1 MATLTLR
8 REDGRIVCER
18 VVVADRAHRRMRGLL
33 GRKYLRQGEG
43 MVLRPGWSI
52 HTAFMRF
59 PIDAVFLDAD
69 QVVIKIE
76 HEVGPWRTVS
86 CRGAREV
93 VELPAGESRRRGL
106 EVGDRV
112 AWASRS
118 AADARVDRG
127 AVTYD
132 GGGDEPRARVLV
144 ASSDPRFLRLARF
157 LLGGRDFEV
166 EELTT
171 PERLPDAVLEPSID
185 IAVLDGGDSGGRRI
199 SDRECRARPSTGG
212 ARDHRRRH
220 GRKEPV
226 RRACVRSLERDRG
239 TPRGRRTPPFRPPR
253 GSGSS
258 GTELADARGSHD
270 AGAGE
275 LHLCGKPRR

>member
-69 QVVIKIE
+69 QVVIRIE

-93 VELPAGESRRRGL
+93 VEMAAGESRRRGL

-118 AADARVDRG
+118 AADARVERSNGTFD
-127 AVTYD
+127 D
-132 GGGDEPRARVLV
+132 EDHEPRARILV

-157 LLGGRDFEV
+157 LLGGRDLEV

-171 PERLPDAVLEPSID
+171 PERLPEAILEPTLDLGQRESGADPDLVGSHGEAAQLVEPVDSDHGPGPDALEID
-185 IAVLDGGDSGGRRI
+185 LDAPVGAAGDDGCGKRRE
-199 SDRECRARPSTGG
+199 DQT
-212 ARDHRRRH
+212 RH
-220 GRKEPV
+220 GCPK
-226 RRACVRSLERDRG
+226 G
-239 TPRGRRTPPFRPPR
+239 
-253 GSGSS
+253 
-258 GTELADARGSHD
+258 
-270 AGAGE
+270 
-275 LHLCGKPRR
+275 

>member
-69 QVVIKIE
+69 QVVIRIE
-76 HEVGPWRTVS
+76 HELGPWRTVS

-93 VELPAGESRRRGL
+93 VELAAGECRRRGL

-118 AADARVDRG
+118 AVDARGDASAGADPEDRL
-127 AVTYD
+127 
-132 GGGDEPRARVLV
+132 EPRAHVLV
-144 ASSDPRFLRLARF
+144 ASRDPRFMRLARF
-157 LLGGRDFEV
+157 LLSGRELEV
-166 EELTT
+166 QELAA
-171 PERLPDAVLEPSID
+171 PERLPDAIRDLDVD
-185 IAVLDGGDSGGRRI
+185 ITILDGAESVADALRTANAA
-199 SDRECRARPSTGG
+199 RAKRPDVPIVVAADTGG
-212 ARDHRRRH
+212 KSPA
-220 GRKEPV
+220 GV
-226 RRACVRSLERDRG
+226 RVFDRWNETEELLLDVERLLAEQSAVSATRAGV
-239 TPRGRRTPPFRPPR
+239 
-253 GSGSS
+253 
-258 GTELADARGSHD
+258 
-270 AGAGE
+270 
-275 LHLCGKPRR
+275 

>member
-118 AADARVDRG
+118 AADARVDRAAG
-127 AVTYD
+127 VFD
-132 GGGDEPRARVLV
+132 DEDEEPRARVLV
-144 ASSDPRFLRLARF
+144 ASRDPRFLRLARF
-157 LLGGRDFEV
+157 LLGGRDLEV
-166 EELTT
+166 EELTS
-171 PERLPDAVLEPSID
+171 PEKLPDAILDQSID
-185 IAVLDGGDSGGRRI
+185 IAVLDGADTVAEAFRTANAT
-199 SDRECRARPSTGG
+199 RARRPEVPVIIAADTGG
-212 ARDHRRRH
+212 KSPS
-220 GRKEPV
+220 GV
-226 RRACVRSLERDRG
+226 RVFDRWNETEELLQDVERLLSER
-239 TPRGRRTPPFRPPR
+239 
-253 GSGSS
+253 
-258 GTELADARGSHD
+258 L
-270 AGAGE
+270 AGAAPPG
-275 LHLCGKPRR
+275 RS

>member
-1 MATLTLR
+1 VATLTLR

-93 VELPAGESRRRGL
+93 VELPAGECHRRGL

-118 AADARVDRG
+118 AADARADRAAG
-127 AVTYD
+127 VAFED
-132 GGGDEPRARVLV
+132 EIDEPRARVLV
-144 ASSDPRFLRLARF
+144 ASSDPRLLRLARF
-157 LLGGRDFEV
+157 LLGGRDLEV
-166 EELTT
+166 EELTS
-171 PERLPDAVLEPSID
+171 PEKLPDAILEPTVD
-185 IAVLDGGDSGGRRI
+185 IAVLDGADAIADALRTANST
-199 SDRECRARPSTGG
+199 RARRPDVPVIIAADTGG
-212 ARDHRRRH
+212 KSPGGIRVFDRWN
-220 GRKEPV
+220 ETEELLQDV
-226 RRACVRSLERDRG
+226 ERLLSERLA
-239 TPRGRRTPPFRPPR
+239 PAAPP
-253 GSGSS
+253 GQS
-258 GTELADARGSHD
+258 
-270 AGAGE
+270 
-275 LHLCGKPRR
+275 

>member
-33 GRKYLRQGEG
+33 GRKYLREGEG

-76 HEVGPWRTVS
+76 HEVGQWRTVS

-93 VELPAGESRRRGL
+93 VELSAGECRRRGL

-118 AADARVDRG
+118 AADARADRAAG
-127 AVTYD
+127 VFED
-132 GGGDEPRARVLV
+132 EVDEPRARVLV
-144 ASSDPRFLRLARF
+144 ASRDPRFLRLARF

-166 EELTT
+166 EELTS
-171 PERLPDAVLEPSID
+171 PERLPEAILEPTVD
-185 IAVLDGGDSGGRRI
+185 IAVLDGADTVAEAFRTANAA
-199 SDRECRARPSTGG
+199 RARRPEVPVVIAADTGG
-212 ARDHRRRH
+212 KSPSGMRVFDRWN
-220 GRKEPV
+220 ETEELLQDV
-226 RRACVRSLERDRG
+226 ERLLSER
-239 TPRGRRTPPFRPPR
+239 
-253 GSGSS
+253 
-258 GTELADARGSHD
+258 L
-270 AGAGE
+270 AGAAPFGR
-275 LHLCGKPRR
+275 G

>member
-18 VVVADRAHRRMRGLL
+18 VVVADRAYRRMRGLL
-33 GRKYLRQGEG
+33 GRRHLRQGEG

-76 HEVGPWRTVS
+76 PNVGPWRTVS

-93 VELPAGESRRRGL
+93 VELSAGECKRRGL

-118 AADARVDRG
+118 AQDARASQRVATRPD
-127 AVTYD
+127 D
-132 GGGDEPRARVLV
+132 DEDPSEPRGIVLV
-144 ASSDPRFLRLARF
+144 ASTDQRFLRLARY
-157 LLGGRDFEV
+157 LLGSRELEV
-166 EELTT
+166 HETT
-171 PERLPDAVLEPSID
+171 LDRVASAVLEPGLDVAI
-185 IAVLDGGDSGGRRI
+185 LDGADDVARTLRVANATRSARPEVHVVVAADTGGRSPAGVRVF
-199 SDRECRARPSTGG
+199 DRWNE
-212 ARDHRRRH
+212 
-220 GRKEPV
+220 
-226 RRACVRSLERDRG
+226 
-239 TPRGRRTPPFRPPR
+239 
-253 GSGSS
+253 
-258 GTELADARGSHD
+258 TEELLADVERLLAERD
-270 AGAGE
+270 AGAAVTQG
-275 LHLCGKPRR
+275 

>member
-69 QVVIKIE
+69 QVVIKVE

-93 VELPAGESRRRGL
+93 VELPAGECHRRGL

-118 AADARVDRG
+118 AADARADTGSVIFD
-127 AVTYD
+127 D
-132 GGGDEPRARVLV
+132 EGDEPRARILV

-166 EELTT
+166 EELTS
-171 PERLPDAVLEPSID
+171 PERLPDAVLEHELD
-185 IAVLDGGDSGGRRI
+185 IAVLDGADTVADAFRTANAA
-199 SDRECRARPSTGG
+199 RARRPEVPIVIAADTGG
-212 ARDHRRRH
+212 KSPS
-220 GRKEPV
+220 GV
-226 RRACVRSLERDRG
+226 RVFDRWNETEELLEDVERLLAERLTG
-239 TPRGRRTPPFRPPR
+239 AAAPTRT
-253 GSGSS
+253 
-258 GTELADARGSHD
+258 
-270 AGAGE
+270 
-275 LHLCGKPRR
+275 

>member
-33 GRKYLRQGEG
+33 GRRYLRKGEG

-76 HEVGPWRTVS
+76 HEVGPWHTVS

-93 VELPAGESRRRGL
+93 VELPAGECRRRGL

-118 AADARVDRG
+118 AVDARSEVP
-127 AVTYD
+127 
-132 GGGDEPRARVLV
+132 GGGPEEGDVEPRARVLV
-144 ASSDPRFLRLARF
+144 ASRDPRF
-157 LLGGRDFEV
+157 V
-166 EELTT
+166 
-171 PERLPDAVLEPSID
+171 
-185 IAVLDGGDSGGRRI
+185 
-199 SDRECRARPSTGG
+199 
-212 ARDHRRRH
+212 
-220 GRKEPV
+220 
-226 RRACVRSLERDRG
+226 
-239 TPRGRRTPPFRPPR
+239 
-253 GSGSS
+253 
-258 GTELADARGSHD
+258 
-270 AGAGE
+270 
-275 LHLCGKPRR
+275 

>member
-69 QVVIKIE
+69 QVVIRIE

-93 VELPAGESRRRGL
+93 VELAAGECRRRGL

-118 AADARVDRG
+118 AADARVDSG
-127 AVTYD
+127 GVTFD
-132 GGGDEPRARVLV
+132 EDDEPRARILV
-144 ASSDPRFLRLARF
+144 ASRDPRFLRLARF

-171 PERLPDAVLEPSID
+171 PERLPDAILEPSVD
-185 IAVLDGGDSGGRRI
+185 LAVLDGADAVAEALRTANAS
-199 SDRECRARPSTGG
+199 RARRPDVPVIIAADTGG
-212 ARDHRRRH
+212 KSPNGVRVFDRWNETEELLLDVERRL
-220 GRKEPV
+220 
-226 RRACVRSLERDRG
+226 SERMA
-239 TPRGRRTPPFRPPR
+239 
-253 GSGSS
+253 GSGTVTPIQ
-258 GTELADARGSHD
+258 G
-270 AGAGE
+270 
-275 LHLCGKPRR
+275 

>member
-18 VVVADRAHRRMRGLL
+18 VVVADRAYRRMRGLL
-33 GRKYLRQGEG
+33 GRRHLRSGEG

-76 HEVGPWRTVS
+76 PAVGPWRTVS

-93 VELPAGESRRRGL
+93 VELSAGECKQRGL

-118 AADARVDRG
+118 AQDVRASRRVAGD
-127 AVTYD
+127 
-132 GGGDEPRARVLV
+132 DEPSEPRGCVLV
-144 ASSDPRFLRLARF
+144 ASSDQRFLRLARY
-157 LLGGRDFEV
+157 LLGSRELEV
-166 EELTT
+166 HETT
-171 PERLPDAVLEPSID
+171 LDSVTEAIHEPGID
-185 IAVLDGGDSGGRRI
+185 VVILDGGSDVAQTLRVVNNTRSARPEVPVVVAADTGGRSPAGVRVF
-199 SDRECRARPSTGG
+199 DRWNETEELLADVERLLG
-212 ARDHRRRH
+212 D
-220 GRKEPV
+220 
-226 RRACVRSLERDRG
+226 RRAGAV
-239 TPRGRRTPPFRPPR
+239 PV
-253 GSGSS
+253 
-258 GTELADARGSHD
+258 AD
-270 AGAGE
+270 
-275 LHLCGKPRR
+275 

>member
-1 MATLTLR
+1 VATLTLR

-18 VVVADRAHRRMRGLL
+18 VIVADRAHRRMRGLL

-93 VELPAGESRRRGL
+93 VELPAGECQRRGL

-118 AADARVDRG
+118 AADARADRSAG
-127 AVTYD
+127 TFEDEV
-132 GGGDEPRARVLV
+132 DEPRARVLV

-157 LLGGRDFEV
+157 LLGGRDLEV
-166 EELTT
+166 EELTS
-171 PERLPDAVLEPSID
+171 PEKLPDAILEPGVD
-185 IAVLDGGDSGGRRI
+185 IAVLDGADAVADALRTANST
-199 SDRECRARPSTGG
+199 RARRPEVPVIIAADTGG
-212 ARDHRRRH
+212 KSPGGVRVFDRWNETEELLQDIERLLSERLAPAAPP
-220 GRKEPV
+220 GR
-226 RRACVRSLERDRG
+226 S
-239 TPRGRRTPPFRPPR
+239 
-253 GSGSS
+253 
-258 GTELADARGSHD
+258 
-270 AGAGE
+270 
-275 LHLCGKPRR
+275 

>member
-33 GRKYLRQGEG
+33 GRKYLREGEG

-76 HEVGPWRTVS
+76 HEVGQWRTVS

-93 VELPAGESRRRGL
+93 VELSAGECRRRGL

-118 AADARVDRG
+118 AADARADRAAG
-127 AVTYD
+127 VFED
-132 GGGDEPRARVLV
+132 EVDEPRARVLV
-144 ASSDPRFLRLARF
+144 ASRDPRFLRLARF

-166 EELTT
+166 EELTS
-171 PERLPDAVLEPSID
+171 PERLPEAILEPTID
-185 IAVLDGGDSGGRRI
+185 IAVLDGADTVAEAFRTANAA
-199 SDRECRARPSTGG
+199 RARRPEVPVVIAADTGG
-212 ARDHRRRH
+212 KSPSGMRVFDRWN
-220 GRKEPV
+220 ETEELLQDV
-226 RRACVRSLERDRG
+226 ERLLSER
-239 TPRGRRTPPFRPPR
+239 
-253 GSGSS
+253 
-258 GTELADARGSHD
+258 L
-270 AGAGE
+270 AGAAPFGR
-275 LHLCGKPRR
+275 G

>member
-18 VVVADRAHRRMRGLL
+18 VVVADRAYRRMRGLL
-33 GRKYLRQGEG
+33 GRKYLRRGEG

-69 QVVIKIE
+69 QVVVKIE
-76 HEVGPWRTVS
+76 HDVGPWRTVS

-93 VELPAGESRRRGL
+93 VELAAGECRRRGL

-118 AADARVDRG
+118 AADARADRTTPG
-127 AVTYD
+127 TWED
-132 GGGDEPRARVLV
+132 EEEPRARVLV
-144 ASSDPRFLRLARF
+144 ASRDPRFVRLARF
-157 LLGGRDFEV
+157 LLEGRELGV

-171 PERLPDAVLEPSID
+171 PENLPQGILDPSVDLAILDGADAVADAFRTANS
-185 IAVLDGGDSGGRRI
+185 A
-199 SDRECRARPSTGG
+199 RARRPDVPIVIAADTGG
-212 ARDHRRRH
+212 KSPSGIRVFDRWNETEELLHD
-220 GRKEPV
+220 V
-226 RRACVRSLERDRG
+226 ERL
-239 TPRGRRTPPFRPPR
+239 
-253 GSGSS
+253 
-258 GTELADARGSHD
+258 LAERLVEASPAQPG
-270 AGAGE
+270 
-275 LHLCGKPRR
+275 